1 VRYFV
6 YASNATP
13 PPIPTIVCELLVQ
26 ALSNAVK
33 AHDEAEAAVA
43 AAGVDAKDSA
53 KAADKATKAAAKA
66 QHELETLDAKHQKVC
81 RRALRRAYERRGVNG
96 VGMGGRQ
103 SVFQSLMHVSHI
115 FSIGFEI
122 STND

>member
-6 YASNATP
+6 YASNPP
-13 PPIPTIVCELLVQ
+13 PPIPTIVCELLGQ

-96 VGMGGRQ
+96 VGW
-103 SVFQSLMHVSHI
+103 VFTVWPILDARFTHLFHW
-115 FSIGFEI
+115 F
-122 STND
+122 